1 MLSVVFAEHLCAI
14 RKETPWSPR
23 AELLEMLTILIM
35 VMPNLTLNGLMN
47 IFLNGTVLGHSK
59 DNKGVLILDFDEFA
73 QRVAMGEEF
82 QFYYKNEGYW
92 ISRNNE
98 SFYLTRVQDSSS
110 QTFKTSEDL
119 FKEGRIENKTIH
131 ELWEELEV

>member
-1 MLSVVFAEHLCAI
+1 M
-14 RKETPWSPR
+14 
-23 AELLEMLTILIM
+23 
-35 VMPNLTLNGLMN
+35 
-47 IFLNGTVLGHSK
+47 
-59 DNKGVLILDFDEFA
+59 LILDFDEFA

>member
-59 DNKGVLILDFDEFA
+59 DNKGLLILDFDEFA

>member
-131 ELWEELEV
+131 ELREELEV